1 MNGTVTRQQM
11 AAMLYRYAG
20 TPVVT
25 GSLGSFPD
33 AAGVSDYAADAMT
46 WAVENGLITG
56 MTDGTLNPYG
66 LATRAQVAT
75 ILQRFVVS
83 FAE

>member
-1 MNGTVTRQQM
+1 MI
-11 AAMLYRYAG
+11 
-20 TPVVT
+20 
-25 GSLGSFPD
+25 
-33 AAGVSDYAADAMT
+33 